1 MARYDDIIEGYQ
13 EKQATLR
20 RQIAKLRAGQKAA
33 GAQTNGVDAAATIH
47 RTERQIADLD
57 KAIARCREKANSS
70 LR

>member
-33 GAQTNGVDAAATIH
+33 GAQTNGVDAATIH